1 MASVDRRRKQ
11 IVVQGIAI
19 IFLGAGM
26 LLYTSPALA
35 NSDKF
40 DWGTLN
46 LSSEQSQQIN
56 QAEAEWK
63 TTASEVIPQIQHDRA
78 ELLNLL
84 NSPGG
89 DQKKMM
95 ELQDRI
101 SSNKTKLQNAAMQ
114 SYLKK
119 REHLNVD
126 QQQQLQQMIIPVK
139 H

>member
-1 MASVDRRRKQ
+1 MAHLDRRHKQ

-19 IFLGAGM
+19 IFFGAGM
-26 LLYTSPALA
+26 LFCMLPALA

-40 DWGTLN
+40 DWGALN

-63 TTASEVIPQIQHDRA
+63 TTAAEVIPQIQQDRA

-84 NSPGG
+84 NSPGS

-95 ELQDRI
+95 ELQERI
-101 SSNKTKLQNAAMQ
+101 SSNKTKLHNAAMQ

-119 REHLNVD
+119 REYLNAD
-126 QQQQLQQMIIPVK
+126 QQQQLQNLIIPVK